1 MTRFEMLF
9 HHASST
15 TVGVRQPVVRTG
27 GWSESLFFDETAST
41 WASDLNRLQISRAG
55 LLPDQASIIGQRY
68 EYPDGS
74 TNTDNRIYGG
84 SSGES
89 VDVPQMALEFS
100 CKDATVKSVRHW
112 TIRGLPDAWV
122 IRGEISTDTA
132 VSQAIQRYLAQM
144 AGFRWKCVDKSA
156 ATAGIVEI
164 SSNGNYELDVA
175 FTLAV
180 GSYVK
185 LLRCRDQYG
194 RAAKGKFYVNASP
207 TVQTGTLANWPAGII
222 VQNGRMRLVSSGFGT
237 FAQAFSSVSRVMVK
251 KIGRSFFQY
260 RGRASKRSA

>member
-27 GWSESLFFDETAST
+27 GWSESLFFDETATS
-41 WASDLNRLQISRAG
+41 WVSDLNRLQIARAG

-74 TNTDNRIYGG
+74 TNTDNRIYAG
-84 SSGES
+84 SSGET

-100 CKDATVKSVRHW
+100 AKDATVKSVRHW

-122 IRGEISTDTA
+122 VRGEITTDLGVLA
-132 VSQAIQRYLAQM
+132 SIGRYLGQLS
-144 AGFRWKCVDKSA
+144 GFRWKCVDKGA
-156 ATAGIVEI
+156 ASSGVVEI
-164 SSNGNYELDVA
+164 SSNGNYELDVP

-194 RAAKGKFYVNASP
+194 RAVKGKFYVNASP
-207 TVQTGTLANWPAGII
+207 SLQTGTLANWPAGII

-237 FAQAFSSVSRVMVK
+237 FDFTQMSISRVMVK